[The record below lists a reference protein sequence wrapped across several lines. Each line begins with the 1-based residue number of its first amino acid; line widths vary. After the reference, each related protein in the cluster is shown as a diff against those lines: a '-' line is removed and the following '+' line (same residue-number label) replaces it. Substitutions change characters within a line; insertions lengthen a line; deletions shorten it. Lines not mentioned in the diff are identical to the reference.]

1 MEAVQ
6 ILTDGGKSQ
15 PRHGAGRDGQR
26 CGGRKHTH
34 VPCPNVKVASAGL
47 VVTAVHDR
55 TCLAQIGSHDTEG
68 RIPHREREANVTD
81 HRRHKIAVV
90 TGSWTSVERSILLPN
105 EGRGGGDDT
114 FLPR

>member
-1 MEAVQ
+1 MQ
-6 ILTDGGKSQ
+6 
-15 PRHGAGRDGQR
+15 
-26 CGGRKHTH
+26 
-34 VPCPNVKVASAGL
+34 VASAGL

-55 TCLAQIGSHDTEG
+55 TCLAQIGSHDTKG

-81 HRRHKIAVV
+81 HRSHKIAVV

-105 EGRGGGDDT
+105 QGRGGGDDT